1 MVTGMRFGDP
11 DEVIYRSY
19 NVMQDGQEAY
29 VDGLLD
35 EHDEL
40 EYDSGL
46 SAEWLGMLATL
57 YAPGRYLLHTVQMV
71 SAYLFSMAPA
81 STISNCVGFQMAD
94 ALRWVSRTSYR
105 TRELANH
112 HPGKGFGESERALWE
127 KEAAWQGFR
136 ELMERLLVVYE
147 WGETLIGLNVI
158 ARPAID
164 EAFLRQFAY
173 TARRHGDSLFGLLAD
188 AQLRDSDRSRRWTT
202 AFVQFVRDQDGNA
215 ALIEQWMAKW
225 VPLGDQA
232 IEAFCAALPDSPSA
246 GSEAKKACK
255 DFRQSLGLAG

>member
-1 MVTGMRFGDP
+1 M
-11 DEVIYRSY
+11 
-19 NVMQDGQEAY
+19 
-29 VDGLLD
+29 
-35 EHDEL
+35 
-40 EYDSGL
+40 
-46 SAEWLGMLATL
+46 
-57 YAPGRYLLHTVQMV
+57 
-71 SAYLFSMAPA
+71 
-81 STISNCVGFQMAD
+81 
-94 ALRWVSRTSYR
+94 
-105 TRELANH
+105 
-112 HPGKGFGESERALWE
+112 
-127 KEAAWQGFR
+127 
-136 ELMERLLVVYE
+136 VYE

-232 IEAFCAALPDSPSA
+232 IEAFCATLPDSPSA